1 MAGVFKSETAE
12 VKTTKCTA
20 SRALKISYTGTEEAT
35 EPLHRSLRKKNRSAI
50 NNLCDFYCY
59 VPNVFVVLLWLSFPV
74 LYHSILLLAA
84 LLLLLAFACDV
95 EMYICLTAGRFD
107 LSPINVNLKAT
118 RKSVFGKLFQP
129 PSYSRVV
136 LRPIS
141 LLVASSNNAEDK
153 LTLDN
158 FSLDSSLPNRA
169 RVESGK
175 PRMMKTYDVLNTWHA
190 IS

>member
-84 LLLLLAFACDV
+84 L
-95 EMYICLTAGRFD
+95 CLRRG
-107 LSPINVNLKAT
+107 NVYLPYSGALWLIANQRQFKGNKKKCI
-118 RKSVFGKLFQP
+118 RKTFQP
-129 PSYSRVV
+129 PSYSRVE

-158 FSLDSSLPNRA
+158 FSLDSSLPSRA
-169 RVESGK
+169 RVESGE